1 MPYWFF
7 PCIHVLVARIS
18 SILISIPLHRDYG
31 AHWAASELQILQE
44 IIGKADD
51 PCLAFIE
58 ASPDEVDVFKLIN
71 WNSYQRNGS
80 KKICLNFMFVC
91 FVSNF
96 HSLEG
101 E

>member
-1 MPYWFF
+1 
-7 PCIHVLVARIS
+7 
-18 SILISIPLHRDYG
+18 
-31 AHWAASELQILQE
+31 LQILQE
-44 IIGKADD
+44 IIEKADD
-51 PCLAFIE
+51 PCLAFNE

-80 KKICLNFMFVC
+80 KKVCLNFMFVC
-91 FVSNF
+91 FVSKF